1 MLHGKS
7 DQRPARR
14 IVLALLTGIIA
25 GTALGFGLSVSGA
38 RDPDMAS
45 CDMLFGTFR
54 VEPRDGRIVAVDTRT
69 GEILG
74 TPERQP
80 RRRGLAGHPGRTSP
94 GCDGLSGGKRKSG
107 LHPPRRNGWPIVAGI
122 YRLRNKYGRWFLQ
135 YGFR

>member
-80 RRRGLAGHPGRTSP
+80 EGEVWLATRDGRVRDVTACLGEKKEWFAP
-94 GCDGLSGGKRKSG
+94 A
-107 LHPPRRNGWPIVAGI
+107 PPER
-122 YRLRNKYGRWFLQ
+122 YGR
-135 YGFR
+135 